1 MSKLSF
7 VRGYLPYVVF
17 AALASVAWQ
26 WGALAALALGLVS
39 LVRQRT
45 SGVPE
50 SALVLDIAT
59 VVYFALLTTLAFAA
73 PHSPLHHYTGALS
86 FGWLALIAGGSLA
99 VRRPF
104 TLGIAKLGAPR
115 ELWDNPGFVR
125 VNVVITT
132 VWATCF
138 TVAAVISLILAI
150 NNVGV
155 LVTTLIQVIAF
166 VLPAAFTI
174 RYPKIIQARLAAANG
189 S

>member
-7 VRGYLPYVVF
+7 VRGYLPYIVF

-26 WGALAALALGLVS
+26 WAALAALVVALVS

-45 SGVPE
+45 AGVPA

-59 VVYFALLTTLAFAA
+59 VVYFALLSAVAFAA

-86 FGWLALIAGGSLA
+86 FSWLALIALGSLA

-138 TVAAVISLILAI
+138 TVTAVISLILAI
-150 NNVGV
+150 NNVGA
-155 LVTTLIQVIAF
+155 LVTTLIQVVAF